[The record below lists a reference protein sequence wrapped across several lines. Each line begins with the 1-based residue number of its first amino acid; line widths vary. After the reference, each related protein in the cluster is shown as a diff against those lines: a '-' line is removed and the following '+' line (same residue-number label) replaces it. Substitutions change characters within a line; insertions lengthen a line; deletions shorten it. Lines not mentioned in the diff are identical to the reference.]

1 MILINDYEIHSEED
15 LKMFLDYM
23 ESLAITEPEKL
34 YFDVLKEHME
44 EVYEQDKKLQKM
56 VSEKI
61 SEDLTSVTTL
71 PLENEDEVDVFH
83 FGLIKKDNKK
93 VKKREQIFFRKLC
106 DECFGHVPGLYSR
119 MVIRLSEE

>member
-1 MILINDYEIHSEED
+1 MILISDYEIRSEED

-23 ESLAITEPEKL
+23 KSLAITEPEKI
-34 YFDVLKEHME
+34 YFDVLKEYME

-61 SEDLTSVTTL
+61 SEDLTSVITL
-71 PLENEDEVDVFH
+71 PLDNEDEVDVFH

-119 MVIRLSEE
+119 MVMRLSEE